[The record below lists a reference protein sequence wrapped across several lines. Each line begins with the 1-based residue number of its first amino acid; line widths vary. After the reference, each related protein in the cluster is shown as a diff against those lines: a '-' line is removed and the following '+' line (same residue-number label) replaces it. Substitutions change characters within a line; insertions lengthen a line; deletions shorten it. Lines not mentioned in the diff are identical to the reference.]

1 MDPLIADL
9 GLAGR
14 IALVTGAASGIGK
27 AAAEVLAAAGAEVVA
42 CDRDVPGVEATVAGL
57 TGTGHCVEVVDIGDL
72 AAVDELVARVLRR
85 KDRLD
90 VLLNVAAVLRRMHY
104 ESVDEAEWRRLMNI
118 NLRSQYFLCRAAG
131 EAMKRHRWGRIV
143 NVSSGAGLVAQ
154 DPGATAYAITKAG
167 VLTLTRCFARV
178 LGPYGICVNSL
189 VPGATET
196 PMLMAGWTEADL
208 AAGRARAPLGRI
220 GLPIELARAAVFLAS
235 DWASYV
241 TGHALVVSGGA
252 LMR

>member
-14 IALVTGAASGIGK
+14 VALVTGAASGIGK
-27 AAAEVLAAAGAEVVA
+27 SAAEVLAAAGAEVVA
-42 CDRDVPGVEATVAGL
+42 CDRDGTGVEATVAGL
-57 TGTGHCVEVVDIGDL
+57 AGDGHSAEVVDVGYL
-72 AAVDELVARVLRR
+72 SAVDELVARVLRR

-104 ESVDEAEWRRLMNI
+104 ESVDDAEWRRLMHI

-131 EAMKRHRWGRIV
+131 EAMKRRRWGRIV

-167 VLTLTRCFARV
+167 VLTLTRSFAREF
-178 LGPYGICVNSL
+178 GPYGICVNTL

-196 PMLMAGWTEADL
+196 PMLTAGWTEADL
-208 AAGRARAPLGRI
+208 ATARARAPLGRI

>member
-9 GLAGR
+9 GLTGR
-14 IALVTGAASGIGK
+14 VALVTGAASGIGK
-27 AAAEVLAAAGAEVVA
+27 SAAEILAAAGADVVA
-42 CDRDVPGVEATVAGL
+42 CDRDGPGVEATVAGL
-57 TGTGHCVEVVDIGDL
+57 AGPRHLAEVVDIGDL
-72 AAVDELVARVLRR
+72 AAVDDLVARTLRR

-90 VLLNVAAVLRRMHY
+90 VLLNVAAVLRRMNY
-104 ESVDEAEWRRLMNI
+104 ESVDDAEWRRLMNI

-131 EAMKRHRWGRIV
+131 AAMKRRRWGRIV
-143 NVSSGAGLVAQ
+143 NVSSGAALIAQ
-154 DPGATAYAITKAG
+154 DPGATAYAITKSG
-167 VLTLTRCFARV
+167 VLTLTRSFARD
-178 LGPYGICVNSL
+178 LGPYGICVNTL

-196 PMLMAGWTEADL
+196 PMLMTGWTEADL
-208 AAGRARAPLGRI
+208 AVARSRAPLGRI

-235 DWASYV
+235 DWASYI